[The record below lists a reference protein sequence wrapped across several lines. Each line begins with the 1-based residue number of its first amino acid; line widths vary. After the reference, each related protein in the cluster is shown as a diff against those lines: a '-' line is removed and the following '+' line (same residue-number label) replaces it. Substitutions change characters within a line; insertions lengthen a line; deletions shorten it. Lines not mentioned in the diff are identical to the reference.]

1 MQDDRAQAEDGGT
14 RIWGCSACAT
24 PTDRRN
30 ARTANLWGVFWLPVF
45 AASVWLLKHYGE
57 HSLAVCVGALLLGGL
72 GMVPF
77 VRAQL
82 RFLREADE
90 LTRTL
95 HFQAMG
101 VAFGVGILA
110 AVFGGFLGK
119 ILELATGS
127 PVAAEKFHSL
137 NPLLAMIVAFMVAIA
152 VLMRRYSR

>member
-1 MQDDRAQAEDGGT
+1 MQDERAQLEDRGT

-30 ARTANLWGVFWLPVF
+30 ARIANLWGLFWLPVF
-45 AASVWLLKHYGE
+45 FLSVWVLKHYGE
-57 HSLAVCVGALLLGGL
+57 HSLVVCLGALLVGGL

-90 LTRTL
+90 LTRAIQL
-95 HFQAMG
+95 QAMG

-110 AVFGGFLGK
+110 AVFERFLAK
-119 ILELATGS
+119 ALELLGGS
-127 PVAAEKFHSL
+127 AAAVREFHAL
-137 NPLLAMIVAFMVAIA
+137 NPLLAMVVAFVVAMV